1 MRPRRGGGLSGR
13 SCPKRKDEMSE
24 YLLELQGICKYFGGV
39 TALENVDLTLK
50 HKEILAIVGDNG
62 AGKST
67 LMKIASGALIPD
79 SGRILLDGEAV
90 DLRNPKHAAELGI
103 QMVYQDLALVDCLD
117 VATNLYL
124 GRETCVHAGP
134 IDILQVN
141 KMREDSRRHLK
152 SLGIE
157 LKNVKERVRNLSGGQ
172 RQVIAISRAVYWGS
186 KLVIMDEPTAALGVR
201 ESGVV
206 NELIRNLVNK
216 DLSVIVISHNMQ
228 HVFKIADRVMVLRQ
242 GKKVGEK
249 LIMNTCT
256 DEVVKMITGAEF
268 AGTELK

>member
-1 MRPRRGGGLSGR
+1 
-13 SCPKRKDEMSE
+13 MSE
-24 YLLELQGICKYFGGV
+24 YLLELRGICKNFGGV
-39 TALENVDLTLK
+39 RALDNVDLHLN
-50 HKEILAIVGDNG
+50 HREILAIVGDNG

-67 LMKIASGALIPD
+67 LMKIASGALLPD
-79 SGRILLDGEAV
+79 MGHILLEGQEV
-90 DLRNPKHAAELGI
+90 VIRNPKHAAELGI

-124 GRETCVHAGP
+124 GREDCIHAGP
-134 IDILQVN
+134 VDILNVN
-141 KMREDSRRHLK
+141 KMREESRRHLK

-206 NELIRNLVNK
+206 NDLIKSLVDKN
-216 DLSVIVISHNMQ
+216 LSVIVISHNMQ

-242 GKKVGEK
+242 GRKVGEK
-249 LIMNTCT
+249 LIKNTNT
-256 DEVVKMITGAEF
+256 DQVVKMITGAEF
-268 AGTELK
+268 AEAPLN

>member
-1 MRPRRGGGLSGR
+1 
-13 SCPKRKDEMSE
+13 MSE
-24 YLLELQGICKYFGGV
+24 YLLELQGIFKRFGGV
-39 TALENVDLTLK
+39 HALENVDLRLK
-50 HKEILAIVGDNG
+50 PREILAIVGDNG

-67 LMKIASGALIPD
+67 LMKIASGALMPD
-79 SGRILLDGEAV
+79 AGRILLEGQEV
-90 DLRNPKHAAELGI
+90 SIRNPKHAAELGI

-124 GRETCVHAGP
+124 GREDCKRVGP
-134 IDILQVN
+134 IDILNLN
-141 KMREDSRRHLK
+141 KMRTESRRHLK

-206 NELIRNLVNK
+206 NDLIRSLVDKN
-216 DLSVIVISHNMQ
+216 LSVIVISHNMQ
-228 HVFKIADRVMVLRQ
+228 HVFRIADRLMVLRQ
-242 GKKVGEK
+242 GEKVGERVVK
-249 LIMNTCT
+249 DTST
-256 DEVVKMITGAEF
+256 DEVIKMITGAQF
-268 AGTELK
+268 ADERNNQSA